1 MGLLA
6 HIFPG
11 RDEISKNLILITNQN
26 SLLIN
31 SLGVTKEFMKQVS
44 AKKRRSGG
52 GNFEVRED

>member
-6 HIFPG
+6 HILPG
-11 RDEISKNLILITNQN
+11 RDEISKNLLITNQN

-52 GNFEVRED
+52 AILK